1 VYGSYVSV
9 TNILKNHYPMK
20 RKTSQV
26 LLNLFNSAVCKIVDQ
41 PNTAKNGFLFLLI
54 ITCLTIFSQISD
66 AQTTP
71 NEPTKGLND
80 TIPLML
86 VNMVSINIRCSESR
100 DGQIIISVSG
110 GKPPYRYSIPGYIT
124 QSDSVIKH
132 LEADKYHCQVTDSNG
147 ETVEGIIT
155 VKKEWRY
162 CSVFVPS
169 AFSPNGDGLNDIFRV
184 KIQDDISEFHMMVY
198 DRWGHMVFESDDP
211 LRGWDGSVGS
221 VKSLPA
227 TYLWTVTYLDNK
239 KQATK
244 QQGTVVLVR

>member
-1 VYGSYVSV
+1 
-9 TNILKNHYPMK
+9 MK
-20 RKTSQV
+20 RQTSQV
-26 LLNLFNSAVCKIVDQ
+26 LLNLFNSALCKIVDL
-41 PNTAKNGFLFLLI
+41 PNTAKNCFLLLLI
-54 ITCLTIFSQISD
+54 ITCLTSFNQESD
-66 AQTTP
+66 AQNTP
-71 NEPTKGLND
+71 TDPKGMSD

-86 VNMVSINIRCSESR
+86 VNLVSINIRCSESR
-100 DGQIIISVSG
+100 DGQIIITASG
-110 GKPPYRYSIPGYIT
+110 GKPPYSYSIPGYII

-132 LEADKYHCQVTDSNG
+132 LEAAKYRCLVTDSDG

-211 LRGWDGSVGS
+211 TRGWDGSVGS

-227 TYLWTVTYLDNK
+227 TYLWAVTYLDNK